1 MVTIRAERAAEPA
14 DMPAAGRRRV
24 LTKHPSFRWILLGN
38 MVAVMF
44 SSYFIR
50 LAWSNVAASASQ
62 TLGSTAYQL
71 GLFVT
76 LFYIGYVPANALG
89 GVLIDRFGSRRV
101 LVTALFLLAGATG
114 GFGLIETASQ
124 GLVVQTL
131 MGISSGSFYA
141 ATIKVSSPWF
151 TKRERGFAFG
161 FLAMAGPLA
170 IVAANLIFPRIID
183 HLGWSQLYYI
193 LGLYAVALATFTFLV
208 VPADAPSAEGTE
220 PELGISHVDEHGG
233 AYFGAR
239 LLLVCLA
246 GFGASWGTY
255 GFTFCSNLLLVKS
268 HAFGAE
274 KAAAVVVMFGLG
286 GSIAIP
292 IYGLLSDRVAAYRP
306 QFVILGLLIFPMVL
320 AIFGSQT
327 TFFGFCLAGF
337 ALGVSAFAFW
347 PLISAILADQVD
359 HRRLGFSA
367 GVANASWQSANVLV
381 PLAAGAIVDAT
392 HSLAMSLLVLAA
404 GPMLG
409 AVCLTALIRV
419 SKKARA
425 ASKV

>member
-1 MVTIRAERAAEPA
+1 MGAEQVVARDGMSPRSRGRSGLRGHPFFRWLLLANMVTI
-14 DMPAAGRRRV
+14 
-24 LTKHPSFRWILLGN
+24 
-38 MVAVMF
+38 MF

-50 LAWSNVAASASQ
+50 LAWSNVSASASQ

-89 GVLIDRFGSRRV
+89 GILIDRFGSRRV
-101 LVTALFLLAGATG
+101 LVTALGLLAGATA
-114 GFGLIETASQ
+114 GFGLIESAAQ
-124 GLVVQTL
+124 GLFVQTL

-141 ATIKVSSPWF
+141 ATIKVTSPWF

-170 IVAANLIFPRIID
+170 IVAANLVFPLLID
-183 HLGWSQLYYI
+183 QVGWSHLYRG
-193 LGLYAVALATFTFLV
+193 LGIYAAALAILTFFVT
-208 VPADAPSAEGTE
+208 PAEAPSEDGTR

-233 AYFGAR
+233 AYFAVR

-274 KAAAVVVMFGLG
+274 KAATVVVMFGLG
-286 GSIAIP
+286 GTLAIP

-306 QFVILGLLIFPMVL
+306 QLVMGLLIFPLVL
-320 AIFGSQT
+320 AIFGSRT
-327 TFFGFCLAGF
+327 SFTGFCVAGF
-337 ALGVSAFAFW
+337 VLGVSAFAFW
-347 PLISAILADQVD
+347 PLISAVLADQVD

-367 GVANASWQSANVLV
+367 GLANACWQSANVLV

-392 HSLAMSLLVLAA
+392 HSLAMSLLVLAV
-404 GPMLG
+404 GPLVG
-409 AVCLTALIRV
+409 VACLAALIRV
-419 SKKARA
+419 TRIARA
-425 ASKV
+425 GSTA